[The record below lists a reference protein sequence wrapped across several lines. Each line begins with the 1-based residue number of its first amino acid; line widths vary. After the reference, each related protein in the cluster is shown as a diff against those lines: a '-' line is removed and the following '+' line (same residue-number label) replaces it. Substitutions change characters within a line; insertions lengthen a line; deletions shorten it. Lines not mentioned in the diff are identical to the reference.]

1 MLDQPER
8 FDMLIGRLKERGHR
22 MTPQRMAVLKILTGS
37 TEHLTAEQIHKR
49 VVKEVSNDQFGNGV

>member
-1 MLDQPER
+1 
-8 FDMLIGRLKERGHR
+8 MLIIRLKERGHR

-49 VVKEVSNDQFGNGV
+49 VIKEVSNDQFGNGV